1 MPSLD
6 APSRTPDEI
15 AAITAA
21 AIEAADDRIAG
32 ALRIEAPTFDELF
45 GALDDAAR
53 GVSTAY
59 GQTEFFGSVAADDR
73 IAGALRIE
81 APTFDELFGALDDAA
96 RGVSTAYGQTGFFGQ
111 VAEDDAAREAAGQAF
126 EAIEKWRSAVAMRPE
141 VAVAITRF
149 AETVDRS
156 SLDAESAA
164 YLRRW
169 ETDVR
174 LSGAALPEAERAEV
188 TQLTNRLAELATTF
202 INALATVDRLELTA
216 AELEGLPDAL
226 VSTYKP
232 GST

>member
-21 AIEAADDRIAG
+21 AIE
-32 ALRIEAPTFDELF
+32 
-45 GALDDAAR
+45 
-53 GVSTAY
+53 
-59 GQTEFFGSVAADDR
+59 AADDR

-141 VAVAITRF
+141 VAAAITRF

-156 SLDAESAA
+156 SLD
-164 YLRRW
+164 
-169 ETDVR
+169 
-174 LSGAALPEAERAEV
+174 
-188 TQLTNRLAELATTF
+188 
-202 INALATVDRLELTA
+202 
-216 AELEGLPDAL
+216 
-226 VSTYKP
+226 
-232 GST
+232 